1 MKPNSMLTAL
11 AVLSIGVGGSA
22 AAADVQAG
30 KAKSSTCAMC
40 HGANGEGK
48 SSNPAIAGM
57 PQDRFVQAIQDFK
70 SGKRTNAVMK
80 GYASKLS
87 DDDAANLAAYYAS
100 LKK

>member
-1 MKPNSMLTAL
+1 MNPNSILTAL
-11 AVLSIGVGGSA
+11 AVLSIGVGGTA

-30 KAKSSTCAMC
+30 KAKSSTCVMC

-48 SSNPAIAGM
+48 GSNPPIAGM
-57 PQDRFVQAIQDFK
+57 PQDRFVQAMRDYK
-70 SGKRTNAVMK
+70 SGKRPNAVMK

-87 DDDAANLAAYYAS
+87 DEDNANLAAFYAS